1 VGSLYDTA
9 KPKGRDGAADRKASI
24 VRCAFGRLRTE
35 MIEMGQ
41 GASLATVLEAA
52 EGAQARAAAR
62 VILALARAAAELSA
76 VIARPS
82 IEGRLGAATGG
93 ANVDGD
99 AQRKLDLIAEDLCR
113 SALQSAGVGPY
124 LSEETEAPLV
134 LDPAGTVAVA
144 IDPLDGSSNIDVN
157 GVIGTIFSVLP
168 ARGPD
173 AATSFFQSGRAQ
185 IAAGFFM
192 YGPQTTL
199 VASIGKGVDV
209 FTLDRSAGE
218 FVRVEQGLR
227 IPEGTPEYAINA
239 SNHRHWREAVRN
251 YIDDCLRGADGPH
264 GKTYN
269 MRWAGSLVADG
280 YRIFNRGGIFL
291 YPADGRKGYDQ
302 GRLRLLYE
310 ASPIAFLAE
319 QAGGAATDGERPIL
333 DIVPH
338 RPHERAPLVM
348 GSADKVERVRRYHQD
363 VELTRAEPVGL
374 SGARA

>member
-1 VGSLYDTA
+1 
-9 KPKGRDGAADRKASI
+9 
-24 VRCAFGRLRTE
+24 
-35 MIEMGQ
+35 MGQ
-41 GASLATVLEAA
+41 GASLATALQAI
-52 EGAQARAAAR
+52 EGVQAQAAAR
-62 VILALARAAAELSA
+62 AILALARATAELSA

-82 IEGRLGAATGG
+82 LEGRLGAATGG

-113 SALQSAGVGPY
+113 SALQGAGVGPY
-124 LSEETEAPLV
+124 LSEETEAPV
-134 LDPAGTVAVA
+134 ILDPAGRVAVA

-157 GVIGTIFSVLP
+157 GVIGTIFSILP
-168 ARGPD
+168 AEGPD

-199 VASIGKGVDV
+199 VVSLGRGVDV
-209 FTLDRSAGE
+209 FTLDRTAGE
-218 FVRVEQGLR
+218 FVLVESGLK
-227 IPEGTPEYAINA
+227 IPEGAAEYAINA

-264 GKTYN
+264 GRTYN
-269 MRWAGSLVADG
+269 MRWAGSLVADA
-280 YRIFNRGGIFL
+280 YRVFSRGGIFL

-319 QAGGAATDGERPIL
+319 QAGGGATDGERAIL

-348 GSADKVERVRRYHQD
+348 GSADMVERVRRYHHD
-363 VELTRAEPVGL
+363 VELARTAPVGL
-374 SGARA
+374 SSARA

>member
-1 VGSLYDTA
+1 MTM
-9 KPKGRDGAADRKASI
+9 R
-24 VRCAFGRLRTE
+24 
-35 MIEMGQ
+35 Q
-41 GASLATVLEAA
+41 GASLATVLEGI
-52 EGAQARAAAR
+52 EGAEARAAAR
-62 VILALARAAAELSA
+62 AVLALGRAAAELSV

-82 IEGRLGAATGG
+82 IDGRLGAATGG
-93 ANVDGD
+93 ANIDGD

-113 SALQSAGVGPY
+113 GALESAGVGPY
-124 LSEETEAPLV
+124 LSEETEGPVV
-134 LDPAGTVAVA
+134 LDPAGKIAVA

-157 GVIGTIFSVLP
+157 GVIGTIFSILP
-168 ARGPD
+168 AQGSDPN
-173 AATSFFQSGRAQ
+173 AAFVQSGRAQ

-192 YGPQTTL
+192 YGPQTNL
-199 VASIGKGVDV
+199 VVSLGRGVDV
-209 FTLDRSAGE
+209 FTLDRDLGE
-218 FVRVEQGLR
+218 FVLVEPGLKIPQG
-227 IPEGTPEYAINA
+227 TAEYAINA

-280 YRIFNRGGIFL
+280 YRIFSRGGIFL
-291 YPADGRKGYDQ
+291 YPADGRKGYEQ

-310 ASPIAFLAE
+310 ASPMAFLAE

-333 DIVPH
+333 DIVPQ

-363 VELTRAEPVGL
+363 AEL
-374 SGARA
+374 ARAQPSILSAARA

>member
-1 VGSLYDTA
+1 
-9 KPKGRDGAADRKASI
+9 
-24 VRCAFGRLRTE
+24 
-35 MIEMGQ
+35 MGQ
-41 GASLATVLEAA
+41 GASLAAVLEVV
-52 EGAQARAAAR
+52 EGAPAKAAAR
-62 VILALARAAAELSA
+62 AVLALARAAAELSA
-76 VIARPS
+76 VIARPAV
-82 IEGRLGAATGG
+82 EGRLGTTTGG

-99 AQRKLDLIAEDLCR
+99 AQRKLDLIAEHLCR
-113 SALQSAGVGPY
+113 SALESAGVGPY
-124 LSEETEAPLV
+124 LSEENDAPV
-134 LDPAGTVAVA
+134 SLDPKGTVAVA

-173 AATSFFQSGRAQ
+173 PAVSFFQSGRSQ

-199 VASIGKGVDV
+199 VLSLGRGVDV
-209 FTLDRSAGE
+209 FALDRTAGE
-218 FVRVEQGLR
+218 FVLVEQSLK

-239 SNHRHWREAVRN
+239 SNHRQWREAVRN

-269 MRWAGSLVADG
+269 MRWAGSLVADAF
-280 YRIFNRGGIFL
+280 RIFSRGGIFL

-363 VELTRAEPVGL
+363 VELAHAQPMGL

>member
-1 VGSLYDTA
+1 MV
-9 KPKGRDGAADRKASI
+9 
-24 VRCAFGRLRTE
+24 
-35 MIEMGQ
+35 EMGQ
-41 GASLATVLEAA
+41 GASLASVLEGVQ
-52 EGAQARAAAR
+52 GAQAKAAAR
-62 VILALARAAAELSA
+62 AVLALARAAAELSA

-93 ANVDGD
+93 ANIDGD

-113 SALQSAGVGPY
+113 SALQGAGVGPY
-124 LSEETEAPLV
+124 LSEETEGPMI

-157 GVIGTIFSVLP
+157 GVIGTIFSILP
-168 ARGPD
+168 AQGPD
-173 AATSFFQSGRAQ
+173 AGASFLQNGRAQ
-185 IAAGFFM
+185 IAAGFFS

-199 VASIGKGVDV
+199 VVSLGEGVDV
-209 FTLDRSAGE
+209 FTLDRSTGD
-218 FVRVEQGLR
+218 FVLVERGLK

-239 SNHRHWREAVRN
+239 SNHRQWREAVRN
-251 YIDDCLRGADGPH
+251 YIDDCLRGAEGPH
-264 GKTYN
+264 GETYN
-269 MRWAGSLVADG
+269 MRWAGSLVADA

-291 YPADGRKGYDQ
+291 YPADARKGYDQ

-319 QAGGAATDGERPIL
+319 QAGGSATDGERPIL

-363 VELTRAEPVGL
+363 LSLARGEPVAL
-374 SGARA
+374 SSARG